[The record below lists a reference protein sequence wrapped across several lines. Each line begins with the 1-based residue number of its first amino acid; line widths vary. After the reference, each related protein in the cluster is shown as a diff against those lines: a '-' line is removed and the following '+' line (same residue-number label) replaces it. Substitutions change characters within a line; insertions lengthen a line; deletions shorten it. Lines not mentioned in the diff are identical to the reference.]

1 MSCIEGSNPSVS
13 ANTKTSN
20 LGLFPI
26 QGISSTPNFRMK
38 RANKAKQIIGSSPLT
53 GDGHSLN
60 TIDYPV
66 PTAMSQHS
74 DAVILEISESI
85 RSS

>member
-13 ANTKTSN
+13 ASTKT
-20 LGLFPI
+20 G
-26 QGISSTPNFRMK
+26 SSPLTGDGHSLN
-38 RANKAKQIIGSSPLT
+38 GSSPLT